1 MIKSLKLKATWMGVL
16 LLAAG
21 VIVGSLAIAQEGSGP
36 EGSGPTKEA
45 QKAESVDEADL
56 KPALIV
62 VKIHADWCAT
72 CKKMG
77 PILEDLTQRLG
88 EDTET
93 LIVKVD
99 LTNDATKRQSRL
111 LMNALGL
118 SKVYHE
124 HTKKTG
130 VLLLVDPED
139 ANVVKT
145 LTSEMTAAQMEQAIR
160 AASPAPAEVDK
171 GVHKHPDEGS
181 ATKPEGSAPKMPEG
195 SASRPME
202 GS

>member
-21 VIVGSLAIAQEGSGP
+21 LIVGSLAIAQEGSGP
-36 EGSGPTKEA
+36 EGSGPTKDA
-45 QKAESVDEADL
+45 QKAESVNEANL

-88 EDTET
+88 GDTKT
-93 LIVKVD
+93 LLVKVD
-99 LTNDATKRQSRL
+99 LTNDATKRQSQL
-111 LMNALGL
+111 LMNAFGL
-118 SKVYHE
+118 SKVYQE

-145 LTSEMTAAQMEQAIR
+145 LTSDMTAAQMEQAIR
-160 AASPAPAEVDK
+160 AASPAPAETDK
-171 GVHKHPDEGS
+171 GVHKHPD
-181 ATKPEGSAPKMPEG
+181 EGSAPKMPEG

>member
-1 MIKSLKLKATWMGVL
+1 MIKSLKLKTTWMGAL
-16 LLAAG
+16 LLASG
-21 VIVGSLAIAQEGSGP
+21 LIVASLAVAQEGSGP
-36 EGSGPTKEA
+36 ARSGMTKDV
-45 QKAESVDEADL
+45 QKTESVDEVDL

-62 VKIHADWCAT
+62 VKVHADWCAT

-88 EDTET
+88 GDTKT
-93 LIVKVD
+93 LFVKVD

-111 LMNALGL
+111 LMNALDL

-130 VLLLVDPED
+130 VLLLVDPKD
-139 ANVVKT
+139 AKVVNI
-145 LTSEMTAAQMEQAIR
+145 LTSEMTAVQMEQAIR
-160 AASPAPAEVDK
+160 AASPSPTEADK

-181 ATKPEGSAPKMPEG
+181 ATKPEGSA
-195 SASRPME
+195 SRPME